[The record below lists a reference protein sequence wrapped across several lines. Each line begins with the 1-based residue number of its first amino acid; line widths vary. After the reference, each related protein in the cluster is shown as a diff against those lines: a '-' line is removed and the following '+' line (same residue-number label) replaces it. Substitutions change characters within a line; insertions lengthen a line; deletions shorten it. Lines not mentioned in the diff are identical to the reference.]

1 MSKNI
6 RETYLG
12 RAIRRVIAEPA
23 QYPEIHRRHVREP
36 MWGLRGVQ
44 GSIFQGHQNP
54 RASEFKGVEGP
65 LIDKGFQWV
74 SVSKIQ
80 RVSGKIYT
88 RKGFEYWRI
97 QNLRGFKGKHIHFQ
111 WIGVSKIQ
119 RVSGKIYTQV
129 WPRSKYHPPCV
140 VKPLCDLTFGFY
152 WTIGGAHS
160 TWRYSSVGI

>member
-1 MSKNI
+1 
-6 RETYLG
+6 
-12 RAIRRVIAEPA
+12 
-23 QYPEIHRRHVREP
+23 

-65 LIDKGFQWV
+65 LIDKGFQWIG
-74 SVSKIQ
+74 VSKIQ

-111 WIGVSKIQ
+111 WLGVSKKFQ
-119 RVSGKIYTQV
+119 RVSGKIYTQI
-129 WPRSKYHPPCV
+129 WPRSQYHRPCI
-140 VKPLCDLTFGFY
+140 VKPHLRSVLFMGKTGPMGERTPREGIRAWEFNYSRIRWFY
-152 WTIGGAHS
+152 TSDYWQLWGSCI
-160 TWRYSSVGI
+160 VF